1 MPPSAAPEWDRVG
14 CSFETIATSAP
25 ASCAAMA
32 ARIPAQ
38 PAPTTRTSC
47 SPITSSDATQNDAG
61 GPTTSAVPSSP
72 PCGYGQG
79 MSDLSA
85 RFRAAYSLE
94 QGDPAA
100 MFFTARLLDDGLSE
114 VRSDRWATSER
125 SLAGL
130 GEPLFRSAAPSQDT
144 VVAWWEGALVHVMLQ
159 SGYVYAQVASADE
172 ETALKALGEIR
183 ERLPT
188 PEPVA
193 RHDVPVTFWTYTPQ
207 GPMPSIRPI
216 AVPEWDEIE
225 ANYAASTRAELA
237 SIMSGFR
244 PSHGGQLILWHGGA
258 GTGKTFALGAL

>member
-1 MPPSAAPEWDRVG
+1 MSAAYAVRG
-14 CSFETIATSAP
+14 AP
-25 ASCAAMA
+25 AAPKGRCAM
-32 ARIPAQ
+32 R
-38 PAPTTRTSC
+38 
-47 SPITSSDATQNDAG
+47 
-61 GPTTSAVPSSP
+61 PSSVREKTAP
-72 PCGYGQG
+72 QRSSSQTSPGASLHRISIASWSPCGYGQA

-144 VVAWWEGALVHVMLQ
+144 VVAWWEGALLHVMLQ

-183 ERLPT
+183 E
-188 PEPVA
+188 
-193 RHDVPVTFWTYTPQ
+193 
-207 GPMPSIRPI
+207 
-216 AVPEWDEIE
+216 
-225 ANYAASTRAELA
+225 
-237 SIMSGFR
+237 
-244 PSHGGQLILWHGGA
+244 
-258 GTGKTFALGAL
+258 